1 MNRSYPPRQPWRA
14 IGLMALLGAGPGA
27 MAAGTGQGAMDHGHP
42 ATPRQADIVHEAHR
56 HATPGTYME
65 SGVGQA
71 LKPLKAIP
79 PSGRAREAGFDGRYG
94 IEPTSAEYDLATLC
108 AEGSRGLIMLD
119 NATWAR
125 CGGKPKGAAKGA
137 GYYPPLPP
145 WNKAGTG
152 QTHSMDH
159 SMMGH

>member
-1 MNRSYPPRQPWRA
+1 
-14 IGLMALLGAGPGA
+14 MALLGAGPGA
-27 MAAGTGQGAMDHGHP
+27 MAAGTGQGTLDHGRHG
-42 ATPRQADIVHEAHR
+42 TPRQLHSVHEAHR
-56 HATPGTYME
+56 RPASYTE

-71 LKPLKAIP
+71 LKVLKAIP

-119 NATWAR
+119 NATWER
-125 CGGKPKGAAKGA
+125 CGGKPRGAAKGA
-137 GYYPPLPP
+137 GYYPALPP

-152 QTHSMDH
+152 ETHSMDH